1 MAIKS
6 NPITIYLYDTR
17 NIKLSLWAKKH
28 GFNATSVR
36 NTFYGIRPIKKIVT
50 YIEENDPTLFNL
62 LPVESK
68 EVLKN
73 VS

>member
-1 MAIKS
+1 MATKS
-6 NPITIYLYDTR
+6 NPITIYLYDKR
-17 NIKLSLWAKKH
+17 NMTLSLWAKKH

-50 YIEENDPTLFNL
+50 YIEANDTTLFNL
-62 LPVESK
+62 LPVASK
-68 EVLKN
+68 EVLEN